1 MLPRWLR
8 RTVLAPAVPLLTLLL
23 LTSLPITALV
33 AAFASRW
40 MPGRW
45 RPLRLLWLL
54 LVYLVVES
62 LTLLVAFGL
71 WVAAGFGRHTRRERW
86 QRAHYAVMRWYLRIL
101 VGTVERRF
109 HLRFELDVDAA
120 EVDPHVVTRARPRG
134 DAAAGAPTAVP
145 TAVRDADETGPP
157 AARDRRD
164 TAPLIVLSRHAGPGD
179 SFLLVHGLLQA
190 GYRPRIVLRGALRW
204 VPTIDVM
211 LHRVPSFFV
220 DRGAPRGTGTSA
232 VATLAAGLRPGD
244 ALVLFPEGRNFTP
257 ARRIR
262 SIVKLED
269 LGQHADAEDAREFR
283 HVLTPRTGGALAALD
298 AAPAA
303 DVLFVA
309 HWGLE
314 DLSGVVD
321 LWRGLPMDRAI
332 EVEAWRVPAAQIPRA
347 REARAAWLAWWWR
360 RIDAWLVD
368 RHGEDAVPDNVVEA
382 VAEER
387 EELEE
392 LEEVPLDLGRSE
404 LPSLGHDGAAH
415 DRDERR
421 VDLADDPPRTDAA
434 RGERPVEPTGDG
446 RETAH
451 DDAEAE
457 RGEEL
462 GDDP

>member
-40 MPGRW
+40 LPGRW

-62 LTLLVAFGL
+62 LTLIVAFGL
-71 WVAAGFGRHTRRERW
+71 WIAAGFGRHTRRERW
-86 QRAHYAVMRWYLRIL
+86 QRAHYAVMRWYLRVL

-109 HLRFELDVDAA
+109 HLRFKLDVDAA
-120 EVDPHVVTRARPRG
+120 EIDPHVVTRARLRG
-134 DAAAGAPTAVP
+134 DAADVAPTA
-145 TAVRDADETGPP
+145 ARDAEETVPP
-157 AARDRRD
+157 AARGRRD

-204 VPTIDVM
+204 VPTIDVI

-232 VATLAAGLRPGD
+232 VAALASGLCPGD

-262 SIVKLED
+262 SIAKLEE

-332 EVEAWRVPAAQIPRA
+332 EVEAWRVPTAEIPRA

-392 LEEVPLDLGRSE
+392 VPLDEGRFE
-404 LPSLGHDGAAH
+404 VPWLGHDGSAH
-415 DRDERR
+415 DR
-421 VDLADDPPRTDAA
+421 
-434 RGERPVEPTGDG
+434 
-446 RETAH
+446 

-457 RGEEL
+457 RGEEVA
-462 GDDP
+462 DEP